1 MTSACVMLQ
10 QGLPSDLTAIAN
22 TGRAVMCLYSQKKE
36 KEPNR
41 NDVLSL
47 QSFSNEIRT
56 SNTDL

>member
-1 MTSACVMLQ
+1 MLQ

-56 SNTDL
+56 SNIEL